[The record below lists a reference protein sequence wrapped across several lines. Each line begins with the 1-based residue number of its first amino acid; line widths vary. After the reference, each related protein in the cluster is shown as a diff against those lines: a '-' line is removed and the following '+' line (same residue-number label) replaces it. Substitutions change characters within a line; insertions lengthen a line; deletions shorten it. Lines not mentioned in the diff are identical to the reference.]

1 MRFLNCY
8 QSAQVSRAS
17 AIAGISSFLV
27 HSAWA
32 SRAGVVEHR
41 AHRFADAHQRLI
53 LQYDPHLVFEGVDFC
68 AMCLDLFLECSG
80 GPVLFFDRRPK
91 LTNLVAL
98 FPELH
103 TKSVDLHFE
112 VLGRAFCRLVSP
124 SYFCSG
130 SWWASEVILRFRLSV
145 VRSVSPSSL
154 VSLRIFST
162 LARSFSSCLLLSLL
176 ILSSARAKSLR
187 AESRSFFTLS
197 SLP

>member
-68 AMCLDLFLECSG
+68 AMCLDLFLECSD

-130 SWWASEVILRFRLSV
+130 SWASKVILRFRLSV
-145 VRSVSPSSL
+145 VRSLSPSSL

-162 LARSFSSCLLLSLL
+162 LARFLSSSSLVCLL

-187 AESRSFFTLS
+187 AESMSFFTLS

>member
-1 MRFLNCY
+1 MVLSF
-8 QSAQVSRAS
+8 
-17 AIAGISSFLV
+17 SSIGAL
-27 HSAWA
+27 S
-32 SRAGVVEHR
+32 SP
-41 AHRFADAHQRLI
+41 I
-53 LQYDPHLVFEGVDFC
+53 
-68 AMCLDLFLECSG
+68 
-80 GPVLFFDRRPK
+80 
-91 LTNLVAL
+91 VAL
-98 FPELH
+98 FPELY

-130 SWWASEVILRFRLSV
+130 SWASKVILRFRLSV
-145 VRSVSPSSL
+145 VRSLSPSSL

-187 AESRSFFTLS
+187 AESMSFFTLS